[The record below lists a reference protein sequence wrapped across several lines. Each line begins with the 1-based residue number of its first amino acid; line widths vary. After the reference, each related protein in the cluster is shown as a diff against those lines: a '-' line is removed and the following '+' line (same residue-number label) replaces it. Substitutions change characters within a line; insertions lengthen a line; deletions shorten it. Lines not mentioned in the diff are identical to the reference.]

1 MPYHIIKYKGGYS
14 VANQNTGKI
23 FSKHAM
29 TKEMAEKQMKALYM
43 HMRPA
48 ELVSNYGH
56 LPKVRPRDIVK
67 DMNPHL

>member
-1 MPYHIIKYKGGYS
+1 MPYHIIKYKGGYI
-14 VANQNTGKI
+14 VANQNTGKH

-48 ELVSNYGH
+48 ELVSNY
-56 LPKVRPRDIVK
+56 
-67 DMNPHL
+67 